1 MFYFSGLQKG
11 EVVER
16 EAEVGHLGVVR
27 FGNEDVPGG

>member
-16 EAEVGHLGVVR
+16 EAEVRHLGMIT